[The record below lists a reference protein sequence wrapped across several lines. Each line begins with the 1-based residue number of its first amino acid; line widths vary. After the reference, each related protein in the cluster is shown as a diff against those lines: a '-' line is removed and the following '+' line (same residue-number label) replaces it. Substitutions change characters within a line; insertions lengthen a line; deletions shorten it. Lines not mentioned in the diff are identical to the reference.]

1 MSAPVAVD
9 PSAID
14 SAAALAAS
22 GRRFGFLSA
31 VGVVVLSAGYFV
43 PLVIGFATLPSPDV
57 PFIDPWF
64 SIMEILI
71 ILTAPLLVALMVA
84 IHVWAPVRFK
94 PFTMASVVFMGI
106 AAGITAAV
114 HFTVL
119 TLSHRM
125 EFETLPWLPSLLSFR
140 WPSVPY
146 ALDILAWDVFFPLS
160 ALLVVPVFRG
170 SRLTTSIRVLL
181 LVSGVLALGGLAG
194 VALNDMMVR
203 NIGVVGYAVVFP
215 VAAILLARLFRVRS

>member
-1 MSAPVAVD
+1 
-9 PSAID
+9 
-14 SAAALAAS
+14 
-22 GRRFGFLSA
+22 
-31 VGVVVLSAGYFV
+31 
-43 PLVIGFATLPSPDV
+43 
-57 PFIDPWF
+57 
-64 SIMEILI
+64 MEILI
-71 ILTAPLLVALMVA
+71 ILMAPLLVALMVA

-106 AAGITAAV
+106 TAGITSGV

-125 EFETLPWLPSLLSFR
+125 EFASLPWLPSLLTFQ
-140 WPSVPY
+140 WPSVTY

-160 ALLVVPVFRG
+160 VLLVVPVFRG

-181 LVSGVLALGGLAG
+181 LVSGVLAIGGLAG
-194 VALNDMMVR
+194 VALDDMMVR

-215 VAAILLARLFRVRS
+215 VAAVLLARLFRVHS